1 MRILIADDHPLVIDG
16 LKIAIQQFAPDA
28 QILEC
33 GDYSEAEQRATQE
46 DDIDLAILDLQ
57 MPGMDGVRGVQKF
70 VNNHPD
76 TPALIV
82 SGNYTVSDVSE
93 VLTHGAAGF
102 LPKSLA
108 KTGLVN
114 AIKLVLGGE
123 KFIPADIL
131 VKLNSPNEAG
141 PGGDAESGG
150 NELQKILTGREA
162 QVLGELIDGL
172 QNKEIAR
179 ILDIQEVTVKLHVKN
194 IYKKI
199 GASNRA
205 HAVKI
210 AYDKG
215 WAQK

>member
-1 MRILIADDHPLVIDG
+1 VIDG
-16 LKIAIQQFAPDA
+16 LKIAIQQFEPDA
-28 QILEC
+28 VIFECSDYLEA
-33 GDYSEAEQRATQE
+33 GRQATEE
-46 DDIDLAILDLQ
+46 DNIDLAILDLQ
-57 MPGMDGVRGVQKF
+57 MPGMDGVSGVKQF
-70 VNNHPD
+70 VANHPG

-108 KTGLVN
+108 KPGLVN
-114 AIKLVLGGE
+114 AIQLVLGGE

-131 VKLNSPNEAG
+131 ANLNSPSQAASGSESQS
-141 PGGDAESGG
+141 SGG
-150 NELQKILTGREA
+150 ELQNLLTGREA
-162 QVLGELIDGL
+162 QVLAELIEGL

-179 ILDIQEVTVKLHVKN
+179 ILDIQEDTVKLHVKN
-194 IYKKI
+194 IYKII
-199 GASNRA
+199 GTSNRA

-215 WAQK
+215 RAQR